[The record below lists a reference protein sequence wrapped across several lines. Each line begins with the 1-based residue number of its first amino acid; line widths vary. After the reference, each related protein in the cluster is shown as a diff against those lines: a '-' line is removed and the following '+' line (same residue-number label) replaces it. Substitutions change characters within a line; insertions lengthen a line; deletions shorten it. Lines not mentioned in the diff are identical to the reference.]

1 MTIRNL
7 QHVQRAAEM
16 DIDKQHLHEKK
27 NSFMLKFSCAYSI
40 TALLVDRYAEISV
53 VLGPASSPKP
63 GQARP
68 KPWLGPDLGPGLGY
82 QKPKPGLQAHGF
94 ELKNNRI

>member
-1 MTIRNL
+1 MAD
-7 QHVQRAAEM
+7 VVKSA
-16 DIDKQHLHEKK
+16 
-27 NSFMLKFSCAYSI
+27 FFI
-40 TALLVDRYAEISV
+40 TAILTKKCIRSLIEGSV

-94 ELKNNRI
+94 E